1 MTRSRRLIFLF
12 GPTGVGKTALLEQVF
27 ASGYEVVNADSKQIY
42 RHLDIGSAK
51 PEPAILQRIPHHLID
66 ILEPWEPFSV
76 GDFVKLADE
85 ACSHIQASGN
95 IPIICGGTAYYFKHF
110 YFGLPEAPKSDP
122 QVRSLVAELARVH
135 GLDWC
140 HQRLREVDPVSAEK
154 IHPADAYRITRALE
168 VYETAGRPLSSFTL
182 PSVAR
187 NGLKPLIIGL
197 HRERDELELRIEH
210 RVASMFE
217 QGLEQEFSHLLSI
230 GAKADWPGMQGIGY
244 REFFLTMER
253 DDLSKDDIARHIV
266 RNSRLYAKRQMTF
279 FRSLP
284 HVHWVHPDNLAVIR
298 SLVAQHIR

>member
-1 MTRSRRLIFLF
+1 M
-12 GPTGVGKTALLEQVF
+12 F

-66 ILEPWEPFSV
+66 IREPWEPFSV

-85 ACSHIQASGN
+85 ACAKIRAAGK

-122 QVRSLVAELARVH
+122 QIRSQVAEIARIH
-135 GLDWC
+135 GLAWC
-140 HQRLREVDPVSAEK
+140 HQRLREIDPVSAEK

-182 PSVAR
+182 PTVAR
-187 NGLKPLIIGL
+187 NGMNPLIIGL
-197 HRERDELELRIEH
+197 HRERDELEQRIER
-210 RVASMFE
+210 RVAHMFD
-217 QGLEQEFSHLLSI
+217 QGLEQEFSHLVDM
-230 GAKADWPGMQGIGY
+230 GAKPDWPGMKGIGY
-244 REFFLTMER
+244 REFFMANEHGGMA
-253 DDLSKDDIARHIV
+253 KDDIARHIV
-266 RNSRLYAKRQMTF
+266 RNSRMYAKRQMTF

-284 HVHWVHPDNLAVIR
+284 HVHWVHPDNLESIR
-298 SLVAQHIR
+298 SLIAQYVR